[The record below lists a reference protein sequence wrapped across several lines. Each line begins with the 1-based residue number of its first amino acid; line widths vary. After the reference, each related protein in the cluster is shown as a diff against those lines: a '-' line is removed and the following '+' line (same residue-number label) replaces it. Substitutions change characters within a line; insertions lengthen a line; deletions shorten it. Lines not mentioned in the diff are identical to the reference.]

1 MLFRA
6 KKINHHQHKKN
17 KIINSLR
24 AKIRGAYIPG
34 MRSSF
39 GGKVSQSTSSKG
51 SLTVESAFV
60 LPLFFLCICT
70 LICFMDIY
78 RIQEEK
84 LTKLCQDAMEAGMF
98 AYTTDMTDDLIR
110 RADYRYQPPISVVSL
125 PAVYM
130 SNVVK
135 VHPWTGYHGT
145 NGATITNEE
154 MVYVTETGSVYH
166 RSAGCTYLKLSIQI
180 VSSDQLDSLRNDSGA
195 KYYACEK
202 CVRTDAP
209 AASVYIT
216 SKGNRYHNLA
226 SCSGLKRTVRLVKI
240 SEVHGMRVCSRCGG
254 S

>member
-6 KKINHHQHKKN
+6 KSQHHFQHKKN
-17 KIINSLR
+17 KIMNSLR
-24 AKIRGAYIPG
+24 AKKNGTYIPG
-34 MRSSF
+34 MQPIF

-51 SLTVESAFV
+51 SLTVESAFI

-78 RIQEEK
+78 RLQEEK
-84 LTKLCQDAMEAGMF
+84 LTKLCEDTMEAGMF
-98 AYTTDMTDDLIR
+98 AYSTDKTDDLTRGTI
-110 RADYRYQPPISVVSL
+110 YRYQPPISVVPL
-125 PAVYM
+125 PAVIM
-130 SNVVK
+130 GNTVT
-135 VHPWTGYHGT
+135 VHPWTGYHSLDGE
-145 NGATITNEE
+145 NASYEE

-166 RSAGCTYLKLSIQI
+166 RSAGCTYLKLSIQM
-180 VSSDQLDSLRNDSGA
+180 VSSGQLDSLRNDSGA

-202 CVRTDAP
+202 CVGTNAP

-216 SKGNRYHNLA
+216 NKGNRYHNLS

-240 SEVHGMRVCSRCGG
+240 SEVHGMRACSRCGG